1 MKLDKHNYIMWN
13 ELYITWWELYELKV
27 LMICVDACLHLIKT
41 ISILKHKE
49 LNNIGLFGSFKN
61 LILILFFKLVM
72 IMVVVKVWL

>member
-1 MKLDKHNYIMWN
+1 
-13 ELYITWWELYELKV
+13 
-27 LMICVDACLHLIKT
+27 MICVDACLHLIKT

-72 IMVVVKVWL
+72 IMVVVKV